1 MAQAQQKPKKKTGLI
16 TFFKQVKSE
25 SKKISWPSRKETT
38 ASTISVFFM
47 VTLAA
52 IFLYFSDQLI
62 AWVVRMI
69 MSIGLD
75 V

>member
-1 MAQAQQKPKKKTGLI
+1 MAKTGPVE
-16 TFFKQVKSE
+16 FFRQVRSE
-25 SKKISWPSRKETT
+25 ARKISWPSRKETT

-52 IFLYFSDQLI
+52 VFLYFSDQLI
-62 AWVVRMI
+62 AWAVRMI

-75 V
+75 L